1 MIGRT
6 NCGAGGGSLNFS
18 IVGGTTQPLNPK
30 TNTVWVK
37 TSAAITGYAFS
48 ADAPASPA
56 EGNVWIA
63 VSTLG
68 LVKFSITKK
77 NPIMVYPAVANQFT
91 NGAWVRRDLAVFYD
105 STWHSGLVT
114 MFPNSSVEW
123 ASAVY
128 STISTKGD
136 VTIAADYIEMHNSW
150 TNTQNYQMAY
160 TTTRIDVTPF
170 SQLCV
175 TIRPDS
181 DEGLTKTFGLTTAP
195 SGSESVSS
203 FEVSASTTAASGT
216 IVVDIAAISGVR
228 YIKLHQTRGSADE
241 NRRTYITNVYLQ

>member
-6 NCGAGGGSLNFS
+6 NCCAGGGSLNFS
-18 IVGGTTQPLNPK
+18 VVGGTAQPTTPK
-30 TNTVWVK
+30 ANTVWIK

-63 VSTLG
+63 VSTLS
-68 LVKFSITKK
+68 LIKFSITKK
-77 NPIMVYPAVANQFT
+77 NPVMVYPAVAKQFT
-91 NGAWVRRDLAVFYD
+91 SGAWTQCDLAVFYD

-114 MFPNSSVEW
+114 MFPNSAVEW
-123 ASAVY
+123 ASRAY
-128 STISTKGD
+128 STISTMGD

-160 TTTRIDVTPF
+160 TTTGIDVTPF

-181 DEGLTKTFGLTTAP
+181 SEGLTKTFGLTTAP
-195 SGSESVSS
+195 SDSASVSS
-203 FEVSASTTAASGT
+203 FEVSASTTAISGT

-228 YIKLHQTRGSADE
+228 YIKLHQTRGSADG
-241 NRRTYITNVYLQ
+241 NRNTYITDVFLQ

>member
-1 MIGRT
+1 MTGRT

-30 TNTVWVK
+30 NNTVWVN

-48 ADAPASPA
+48 ADAPANPA

-63 VSTLG
+63 VSTLS
-68 LVKFSITKK
+68 LIKFSITKK
-77 NPIMVYPAVANQFT
+77 NPIMVYPAVAKQFT
-91 NGAWVRRDLAVFYD
+91 SGAWTQCDLAVFYD
-105 STWHSGLVT
+105 SAWHSGLVA

-128 STISTKGD
+128 STISSKGK
-136 VTIAADYIEMHNSW
+136 VTIAEGYIEMDNEW

-160 TTTRIDVTPF
+160 TNTGIDVTPF

-181 DEGLTKTFGLTTAP
+181 SEGLTKTFGLTTAP
-195 SGSESVSS
+195 SGSANVSS
-203 FEVSASTTAASGT
+203 FEVSTSTTAISGT
-216 IVVDIAAISGVR
+216 IVVDISTISGVR
-228 YIKLHQTRGSADE
+228 YIKLHQTRGSADN

>member
-6 NCGAGGGSLNFS
+6 NCGAGGGSFNFS
-18 IVGGTTQPLNPK
+18 IVGGTSQPTNPK
-30 TNTVWVK
+30 ANTIWVK
-37 TSAAITGYAFS
+37 TSAAITGYALS
-48 ADAPASPA
+48 ADAPTSPA

-63 VSTLG
+63 VSTLS
-68 LVKFSITKK
+68 LLKFSLTKK
-77 NPIMVYPAVANQFT
+77 NPIMVYPAVAKQFT
-91 NGAWVRRDLAVFYD
+91 SGAWVRRDLAVFYD
-105 STWHSGLVT
+105 AAWHAGLVT

-128 STISTKGD
+128 STISAQGD

-160 TTTRIDVTPF
+160 TNTGIDVTPF

-181 DEGLTKTFGLTTAP
+181 SEGLTKTFGLTTAP
-195 SGSESVSS
+195 SGSASVSS
-203 FEVSASTTAASGT
+203 FEVSATTTDTTGT
-216 IVVDIAAISGVR
+216 IVVDISAISGVR
-228 YIKLHQTRGSADE
+228 YIKLHQTRGSANE

>member
-6 NCGAGGGSLNFS
+6 NVGGGGSLNFS
-18 IVGGTTQPLNPK
+18 IVGGTTQPANPK
-30 TNTVWVK
+30 PNTVWIK

-48 ADAPASPA
+48 AEAPASPA

-68 LVKFSITKK
+68 LVKFSLTRK
-77 NPIMVYPAVANQFT
+77 NPIMVYPAVAKQFT
-91 NGAWVRRDLAVFYD
+91 SGAWTQCDLAVFYD

-128 STISTKGD
+128 STISTQGD

-160 TTTRIDVTPF
+160 TTTGIDVTPF

-181 DEGLTKTFGLTTAP
+181 SEGLTKTFGLTTAP
-195 SGSESVSS
+195 SGSANVSS
-203 FEVSASTTAASGT
+203 FEVSATTTDTTGT
-216 IVVDIAAISGVR
+216 IVVDISAISGVR
-228 YIKLHQTRGSADE
+228 YVKLHQTRGSADE